1 MLFITKFTAI
11 IIGSLFLSIGI
22 NFFLVPFKVIDGGVI
37 GIALIAKYMWGL
49 KTGLT
54 IIFCSIPIYIIA
66 MFRYRNFFFS
76 SLHGML
82 VSSFFIDLLYPY
94 HYYFVYEVP
103 LNPLSSSIIGGIL
116 VGIGIGIMLRY
127 ETSTGGTDLLAQ
139 FLANTFSINVGI
151 MILII
156 DAIVICLGGFL
167 ISSETFFLSIMTIL
181 SVGLATSLCTLKG
194 LKVKGSY

>member
-22 NFFLVPFKVIDGGVI
+22 NFFLVPFKVTDGGVI

-66 MFRYRNFFFS
+66 WFRYRNFFFS

-139 FLANTFSINVGI
+139 FLANTFSLNVGI

-156 DAIVICLGGFL
+156 DTLVICLGGFL
-167 ISSETFFLSIMTIL
+167 ISTETFLLSIMTIL
-181 SVGLATSLCTLKG
+181 AVGLATSFCTLKG
-194 LKVKGSY
+194 MKVRRSY